1 MAGVGES
8 AAGGQDVPESA
19 SVDERFVAQLRAVL
33 PQLLRERPEIAAEI
47 EIQLRQVFATKDDVR
62 ALLEAMDRR
71 QAQWNER
78 FDRQQAEWKAQ
89 QAQWNERHDRQE
101 RSLLRRLDGLGS
113 RWGLQAEQGFR
124 EGLAA
129 LLREA
134 VGQRVERWEGFDA
147 SGQVYGWPSSVEID
161 VAIADGDCTLVEV
174 KSSAGA
180 ADVREFARVAEFYE
194 RTERAGQRSRRL
206 IVTAWADE
214 RAHAEARVLGVEIC
228 SGS

>member
-1 MAGVGES
+1 MITGVGDS
-8 AAGGQDVPESA
+8 TAGGQGAAESA

-33 PQLLRERPEIAAEI
+33 PQLLRERPEIAREI
-47 EIQLRQVFATKDDVR
+47 EIQLRQVFATKDDVQ
-62 ALLEAMDRR
+62 AILEAMDRR
-71 QAQWNER
+71 QAEWSER
-78 FDRQQAEWKAQ
+78 FDRQ

-101 RSLLRRLDGLGS
+101 KSLLRRLDGLGS

-147 SGQVYGWPSSVEID
+147 SGQVYGSPSSVEID

-180 ADVREFARVAEFYE
+180 ADVREFARVAE
-194 RTERAGQRSRRL
+194 
-206 IVTAWADE
+206 
-214 RAHAEARVLGVEIC
+214 
-228 SGS
+228 